1 MSACF
6 LVFLGDVYKQD
17 YNTKLS
23 ISPLSGHS
31 FLVGTWL
38 SGGLISLIK
47 VAFANFS
54 PDKLLTYS
62 SIKRDQLYVTCV
74 FISLFNAQHVSDVN
88 TSILRSLRLIFWVIS
103 WVLLLCKGKVLT
115 LACLFS
121 GECLVVMCVV
131 VWDSVFVWMLV
142 GAVSY
147 GYWVFFVC
155 GMFLVMFCEHILM
168 SCLLTDVCKVEV
180 EWRVKLSVRHWE

>member
-88 TSILRSLRLIFWVIS
+88 TSILRSLRLIF
-103 WVLLLCKGKVLT
+103 
-115 LACLFS
+115 
-121 GECLVVMCVV
+121 
-131 VWDSVFVWMLV
+131 
-142 GAVSY
+142 
-147 GYWVFFVC
+147 
-155 GMFLVMFCEHILM
+155 
-168 SCLLTDVCKVEV
+168 
-180 EWRVKLSVRHWE
+180 